1 MYNSSMTYV
10 ALLRGINVGGN
21 RKVEMA
27 KLKLTFE
34 GLGFEKVKTF
44 IASGNVVFR
53 TSAADKVALAKSIE
67 TAVEK
72 DFGFHVDVLLR
83 DLPNIE
89 KLVKALPDDWAETKE
104 TRCYAMFLWDEV
116 DHPNVLEQLPFNP
129 DIEDMKYLPGVV
141 VWHIKRTNITKS
153 RVLKI
158 IGTPFYKQLTMRN
171 TNTVRKLYDLMLA
184 ADKA

>member
-1 MYNSSMTYV
+1 MVYV

-34 GLGFEKVKTF
+34 ALGFENIKTF

-53 TSAADKVALAKSIE
+53 TSEADKVVLVKTIE
-67 TAVEK
+67 TAIEK

-83 DLPNIE
+83 DLPTIE
-89 KLVKALPDDWAETKE
+89 KLVKELPNDWAETKQ

-116 DHPNVLEQLPFNP
+116 DSPKVLGQLPHNP
-129 DIEDMKYLPGVV
+129 GIEDMRYFPGVV
-141 VWHIKRTNITKS
+141 VWYIERTNITKS

-158 IGTPFYKQLTMRN
+158 IGTPFYKRLTMRN
-171 TNTVRKLYDLMLA
+171 VNTVRKLYELMLA
-184 ADKA
+184 ADN

>member
-1 MYNSSMTYV
+1 MTYV

-21 RKVEMA
+21 NKIEMA
-27 KLKLTFE
+27 KLRLTFE
-34 GLGFEKVKTF
+34 RLGFENVKTF

-53 TSAADKVALAKSIE
+53 TSTANEIALAETIE
-67 TAVEK
+67 TAIEK
-72 DFGFHVDVLLR
+72 DFRFHVDVLLR

-104 TRCYAMFLWDEV
+104 TRCYAMFLWQEV
-116 DHPNVLEQLPFNP
+116 DNPKVLEQMPFNP
-129 DIEDMKYLPGVV
+129 DIEDMKYIPGVV
-141 VWHIKRTNITKS
+141 VWHIKRANITKS

-158 IGTPFYKQLTMRN
+158 IGTPFYKRLTMRN

-184 ADKA
+184 AENA